1 MRLWKDPN
9 TRDCIRNRAGARD
22 DVAEEHRNGTW
33 KKTLE
38 RSVHGYEGLGTE
50 EEVVKVD
57 AAEVGMANDFS
68 PGVQEAD
75 TEELRQ
81 AGPEEL
87 PNSSCCRRNSN
98 AEPKRRPDEGNCGRK
113 RRRVPQKT
121 HGGRR
126 SRAVAGLARLLR
138 GTEKPGPHAGFH

>member
-38 RSVHGYEGLGTE
+38 RSVHGYEGLATE
-50 EEVVKVD
+50 EEVVKID

-87 PNSSCCRRNSN
+87 PDEFLLPPEQQRG
-98 AEPKRRPDEGNCGRK
+98 AEEEA
-113 RRRVPQKT
+113 
-121 HGGRR
+121 GRR
-126 SRAVAGLARLLR
+126 KLREEKKTRPPEDARW
-138 GTEKPGPHAGFH
+138 PA

>member
-1 MRLWKDPN
+1 M
-9 TRDCIRNRAGARD
+9 
-22 DVAEEHRNGTW
+22 EHRNGTW

-75 TEELRQ
+75 TEELWQ

-87 PNSSCCRRNSN
+87 P
-98 AEPKRRPDEGNCGRK
+98 DEFLLPPEQQRGTK
-113 RRRVPQKT
+113 EEA
-121 HGGRR
+121 GRR
-126 SRAVAGLARLLR
+126 KLQEEKKTRPPEDARW
-138 GTEKPGPHAGFH
+138 PA

>member
-38 RSVHGYEGLGTE
+38 RSVHGYEGLATE

-57 AAEVGMANDFS
+57 AAEVGMANDFNRVCRRRTRRS
-68 PGVQEAD
+68 SG
-75 TEELRQ
+75 RR
-81 AGPEEL
+81 GPRSCL
-87 PNSSCCRRNSN
+87 MSSCCRRNSN
-98 AEPKRRPDEGNCGRK
+98 AEPKRRPDEGNCGKK

-138 GTEKPGPHAGFH
+138 GTEKPGPHAGFR